1 MEITYTSSAPLK
13 SNADLLAIP
22 VYGDP
27 AEDAFV
33 RAVDEALGGRL
44 LAQAATESFK
54 GKPGQSCIAYPGDA
68 LPCGAVALIGGGNKK
83 TTNAASRN
91 IGAYAYKVG
100 RRLKAKTLALV
111 LPPFTARTADSV
123 AQMVAEGAVL
133 GSYKFNKYISEKTA
147 TEQPVAMLTIHGDRV
162 VGKRPKKGGAPRTLK
177 ASIARGA
184 TIGAATCHARDM
196 VNEPAEFLNPS
207 EVGNIA
213 KEIAKKHPSVS
224 VKVLGEKECEKLG
237 MTMFLAVGRGSDR
250 ESRLI
255 HMTYKPARKAK
266 KVITFV
272 GKGVTFDSGG
282 YSLKPS
288 SAMVDMKI
296 DMGGCAAVVSAM
308 DAIATIGSP
317 YEIHVITA
325 CCENLVSGN
334 ALLLGDVLNAM
345 DGTTVEVT
353 NTDAEGRLTLG
364 DALTYAQE
372 KTSPDELFDFA
383 TLTGASMVALGAHTA
398 GVFSNNEKL
407 ARTWLKAADSAGED
421 MWRMPLN
428 KKLKSQLKSPIADMR
443 NNGERYGGAIT
454 AGLFLEHFVKDTA
467 WVHVDLAGPASVN
480 RESGSTMRGGTGFAV
495 ASIVEHATR

>member
-1 MEITYTSSAPLK
+1 MEITYTTSAPLK
-13 SNADLLAIP
+13 SSADLLAIP

-27 AEDAFV
+27 AADTFV
-33 RAVDEALGGRL
+33 KAVDEALGGRL

-54 GKPGQSCIAYPGDA
+54 GKAGQSCIAYPGDA
-68 LPCGAVALIGGGNKK
+68 LPCGAIALIGGGDKK

-100 RRLKAKTLALV
+100 RRLKAENVALV
-111 LPPFTARTADSV
+111 LPAYTARTADSV
-123 AQMVAEGAVL
+123 GQMVAEGTIL
-133 GSYKFNKYISEKTA
+133 GSYKFSKYLSDKKA
-147 TEQPVAMLTIHGDRV
+147 AEQPVASITIHGDRH
-162 VGKRPKKGGAPRTLK
+162 VGKKSKKGGAPRTLK
-177 ASIARGA
+177 ASVNRGA
-184 TIGAATCHARDM
+184 SIAAATCHARDM
-196 VNEPAEFLNPS
+196 VNEPAEFLNPT

-213 KEIAKKHPSVS
+213 KAIAKKHASVS

-250 ESRLI
+250 ESKLI
-255 HMTYKPARKAK
+255 HMTYKPAKKAK

-288 SAMVDMKI
+288 GAMVDMKI
-296 DMGGCAAVVSAM
+296 DMSGCAAVVSSM

-325 CCENLVSGN
+325 CCENLVSGK
-334 ALLLGDVLNAM
+334 AYLLGDVLTSM
-345 DGTTVEVT
+345 DGTSVEIT

-364 DALTYAQE
+364 DALTYAQQ
-372 KTSPDELFDFA
+372 KTKPDELFDFA
-383 TLTGASMVALGAHTA
+383 TLTGACMVALGGHTA
-398 GVFSNNEKL
+398 GVFSNDEKL
-407 ARTWLKAADSAGED
+407 AKAWLKSADNAGED
-421 MWRMPLN
+421 MWRLPLT

-443 NNGERYGGAIT
+443 NSGERWGGAIT
-454 AGLFLEHFVKDTA
+454 AGLFLEHFIKDTA
-467 WVHVDLAGPASVN
+467 WVHVDLAGPASVS

-495 ASIVEHATR
+495 ATIVEHATR